1 MKNYIE
7 NWTEEQVNEKKKELI
22 ESFTNSTTA
31 ADRIVITDNMK
42 KIIFDLYPN
51 IYDDIYDLFEIE
63 KEPDPDGKFR
73 EILKTAFSLFESNAD
88 PDKDREKDYF
98 RGYLLALSSLAGKDS
113 LFGGNMKVI
122 YAVTKEA
129 GMSEISVRQF
139 FVEKQNEWIPAEK
152 LTLIEDDI
160 RKMVGI
166 K

>member
-1 MKNYIE
+1 
-7 NWTEEQVNEKKKELI
+7 
-22 ESFTNSTTA
+22 
-31 ADRIVITDNMK
+31 
-42 KIIFDLYPN
+42 
-51 IYDDIYDLFEIE
+51 
-63 KEPDPDGKFR
+63 
-73 EILKTAFSLFESNAD
+73 
-88 PDKDREKDYF
+88 
-98 RGYLLALSSLAGKDS
+98 
-113 LFGGNMKVI
+113 MKVI